1 MKNIMAIG
9 LLSVIMAFISVSC
22 GDSGNGAEQQTGVW
36 VGDDAEL
43 LMTDKVMMYFEK
55 QPDGDVVAMV
65 RVDSVAEDCARVSR
79 DTIVRSSIPEEFN
92 IKYLTGGE
100 VEVNGHKLTKAEDVR
115 MCSPYDMSFAVD
127 SSSIADRLT
136 EWRMGVT
143 VGYDNESKDIV
154 VEANTPSNM
163 FIYYILNGMYYLRAA
178 RIKNVNEGTL
188 FYQNIRVMK
197 NPNTMENTLYFSP
210 NNKEEVLNDLKIN
223 MDGFNPDACYFD
235 PNGGIYWS
243 YVSHTPDQI
252 ILNGCSGDTYYI
264 NRRVADDENVFEWI
278 GFTSDK

>member
-1 MKNIMAIG
+1 MA
-9 LLSVIMAFISVSC
+9 
-22 GDSGNGAEQQTGVW
+22 
-36 VGDDAEL
+36 
-43 LMTDKVMMYFEK
+43 
-55 QPDGDVVAMV
+55 
-65 RVDSVAEDCARVSR
+65 
-79 DTIVRSSIPEEFN
+79 
-92 IKYLTGGE
+92 
-100 VEVNGHKLTKAEDVR
+100 
-115 MCSPYDMSFAVD
+115 FAVD

-143 VGYDNESKDIV
+143 VGYDKESKDIV

-197 NPNTMENTLYFSP
+197 NPNTMENTLYFSLD
-210 NNKEEVLNDLKIN
+210 NKEEVLNDLKIN